1 MTDRSS
7 VALCVLV
14 LGTAAGCAAS
24 QAAGSRPSDM
34 TPERHCAAAAQE
46 SVRAAEKRRAADNV
60 KAGKLSVENRLRAE
74 HNASARKHERNAE
87 QHKDAALVASGGYI
101 PPCGPSGR
109 SSY

>member
-7 VALCVLV
+7 VALCVLI
-14 LGTAAGCAAS
+14 LGTAGGCAAS

-46 SVRAAEKRRAADNV
+46 SARAAQERLAADNV
-60 KAGKLSVENRLRAE
+60 NAGKLSVENRLRAE
-74 HNASARKHERNAE
+74 HNASARKHERYAE
-87 QHKDAALVASGGYI
+87 QHREAALIASGGYM
-101 PPCGPSGR
+101 PACGPSSH